1 MSPTE
6 KVLNQRRNINMFLLR
21 QKWSITSIFGAD
33 NKVIVADKTTINI
46 QALLNTAD
54 IEDKFWVKS
63 HDLCFYPTPRVDFV
77 NKNIDLYCVTE
88 GGEYYVYFE
97 GKLVFT
103 LANLETALNVLIDE
117 DAYIKLFVL
126 DMFNNPQEESCTF
139 QSHSMVKLHDKLSS
153 ITWSQYSYNLVD
165 YGVKKVVRIKELL
178 ACQDMVTHVCQVLE
192 SQTVSRKDIFEFL
205 EQELTIYMTHEQTM
219 RISYPFKDGTLPIV
233 YFVSWYSLLEWLT
246 KIGNYTL
253 LFKNIKSE
261 SIQPQKA
268 HSTMST
274 PSDHTTVS
282 IIFKKT
288 SLQENQK
295 MHEIIKHIEYLQVYD
310 YMSAK
315 EFTSNVLNDE
325 GFTLVSISELLECTK
340 STNQFLEL
348 AKTKADKGDLI
359 DLINIGNTVK
369 YAKLVIRHNHKTKG
383 YSIGKDKVKFKDFNE
398 LCHFLSDV
406 EKLVSLFCVDKTPK
420 KETPKKTEKQTKRD
434 TMVAYI
440 SGKINHRCDFDVYR
454 SQFKML
460 DFLTQNSLWP
470 DLHEKLKK
478 LTEETPEMHMFN
490 SVPESIKIEKCLDND
505 GYYIYVSCSYNEQD
519 EHFSTIKVFRD
530 EIAMLEWLMDPINL
544 VKKFDKDG
552 KLVTQKQTNLC
563 KRTMFD
569 TALNEYLRSNT
580 SIPYKKGIVYHPL
593 NLKDFAMWY
602 CGKKGGHDNQLLDIF
617 NAPTAHLGNYRFF
630 VDNGEARNSNQY
642 LYSLRAMSISTSIDW
657 TTNVTDIFSFL
668 FDNYVKSGHA

>member
-21 QKWSITSIFGAD
+21 QKWSLTSIFGAD

-54 IEDKFWVKS
+54 IEVKFWVKAR
-63 HDLCFYPTPRVDFV
+63 DLCFYPTPRVDFV
-77 NKNIDLYCVTE
+77 NKNIDLYCTSE

-103 LANLETALNVLIDE
+103 LSNLETALNVLIDE

-126 DMFNNPQEESCTF
+126 DMSNNPQEESCTF

-153 ITWSQYSYNLVD
+153 IAWSQYNYNLVD

-205 EQELTIYMTHEQTM
+205 EQELAIYMTHEQTM

-233 YFVSWYSLLEWLT
+233 FFVSWNALLEWLT

-261 SIQPQKA
+261 STQQQKA
-268 HSTMST
+268 HHTMPT
-274 PSDHTTVS
+274 PFDPTTVD
-282 IIFKKT
+282 IIFKK
-288 SLQENQK
+288 SALQENNAMK
-295 MHEIIKHIEYLQVYD
+295 ELFKHIEYLRVYD
-310 YMSAK
+310 YMSAR
-315 EFTSNVLNDE
+315 EFTSSVLNEE
-325 GFTLVSISELLECTK
+325 GFTIVPISELLECTK
-340 STNQFLEL
+340 STDQFLKL
-348 AKTKADKGDLI
+348 AKTKADKGDLL

-398 LCHFLSDV
+398 LCHFLSDF
-406 EKLVSLFCVDKTPK
+406 EKLVSLFCVDETPK
-420 KETPKKTEKQTKRD
+420 KETPKKTE
-434 TMVAYI
+434 
-440 SGKINHRCDFDVYR
+440 
-454 SQFKML
+454 
-460 DFLTQNSLWP
+460 
-470 DLHEKLKK
+470 
-478 LTEETPEMHMFN
+478 
-490 SVPESIKIEKCLDND
+490 
-505 GYYIYVSCSYNEQD
+505 
-519 EHFSTIKVFRD
+519 
-530 EIAMLEWLMDPINL
+530 
-544 VKKFDKDG
+544 
-552 KLVTQKQTNLC
+552 KQTNLC

-617 NAPTAHLGNYRFF
+617 NAPTVHLGNYRFF
-630 VDNGEARNSNQY
+630 VDDGEARNSNQI
-642 LYSLRAMSISTSIDW
+642 LYSLRAMSTDTTSIDW
-657 TTNVTDIFSFL
+657 TTNATDIFSFL
-668 FDNYVKSGHA
+668 FDNYIKSGHA